1 MLLEISVVILSIVFL
16 LIVALSI
23 PFLLQIWRTAKS
35 ITETLHMLDKNL
47 PGILRN
53 LEEITT
59 NINKATHTVNE
70 HMEGLSLVA
79 KRVQGFLG
87 IIMDIESL
95 LRAGIGLPVLRMLRN
110 AIAVVTGVKV
120 FLKVLLSSRESE
132 YGSYH
137 IEIS

>member
-35 ITETLHMLDKNL
+35 IAETLHMLNKNL

-59 NINKATHTVNE
+59 NINKATRTVNE
-70 HMEGLSLVA
+70 QMEGLSLVA

-95 LRAGIGLPVLRMLRN
+95 LRAGIGLPVLRTLRN
-110 AIAVVTGVKV
+110 AIAVVTGIKV

-137 IEIS
+137 SEIS

>member
-95 LRAGIGLPVLRMLRN
+95 LRAGIGLPVLRTLRN

-132 YGSYH
+132 YGSYR
-137 IEIS
+137 IEM

>member
-1 MLLEISVVILSIVFL
+1 MSLEISVVILSIVFL

-23 PFLLQIWRTAKS
+23 PSLLQILRTARS
-35 ITETLHMLDKNL
+35 ITETLHMLNKNL

-53 LEEITT
+53 LEEITI
-59 NINKATHTVNE
+59 NVNKATHTVNE
-70 HMEGLSLVA
+70 HIEGLSLVA

-95 LRAGIGLPVLRMLRN
+95 LRAGIGLPILRTLRN
-110 AIAVVTGVKV
+110 AIAAVKGIKA

-137 IEIS
+137 IEMS